1 MTRSL
6 RFEPMKPRD
15 IDAVRAID
23 EVAYPNPWSVATWRK
38 ELAAADRLHLVA
50 LDHDEVVGHA
60 GLLFVLDE
68 VHVTTVATAA
78 TREGEGIATAL
89 LVRLLDAARQHGAGS
104 ATLEV
109 RASDTRP
116 QRLYG
121 RFGFRPAGV
130 RRGYYK
136 DPADDGLVMW
146 LHDLTSDEVA
156 ARLAELVPPA
166 ERTATAT
173 GECA

>member
-1 MTRSL
+1 MSSAVRY
-6 RFEPMKPRD
+6 EAMAARD

-50 LDHDEVVGHA
+50 VEGDEVVGHA

-78 TREGEGIATAL
+78 AREGEGIATAL
-89 LVRLLDAARQHGAGS
+89 LVRILRAAREHGAAS

-109 RASDTRP
+109 RAADRRP

-130 RRGYYK
+130 RRNYYR
-136 DPADDGLVMW
+136 DPTDDGIVMW
-146 LHDLTSDEVA
+146 LHDLAGDETT
-156 ARLAELVPPA
+156 ARLHALDRPFPV
-166 ERTATAT
+166 TAT
-173 GECA
+173 GDPA